1 MSSNEDVNDSLTQLC
16 QKIRRVALEN
26 SENQQ
31 GFILVRVIKSYVVNF
46 KIDILTFFR
55 ADSES
60 FGK

>member
-1 MSSNEDVNDSLTQLC
+1 MFFSTKTITVEFGCSIADRPKVFADLSTD
-16 QKIRRVALEN
+16 I
-26 SENQQ
+26 
-31 GFILVRVIKSYVVNF
+31 RVIKSYVVNF